1 MPQQAQVDVG
11 LPTPLP
17 SGSLNSRFAKQ
28 AISPPLPPVQ
38 KGEQMNPL
46 LQLGLGQLASSL
58 YERSP
63 AKPWVDKN
71 VVDPVLNFIVPPA
84 EASID
89 PTGGRS
95 TAAFTGVKPSEAIQP
110 PQAVSPNLP
119 PVQVATDVT
128 PEDEVS
134 AEARIKDYT
143 DAANFLEQ
151 GGEVPEGYDRESL
164 IKDYRD
170 AASYL
175 ESGILSLDELPRI
188 TAAEEAEGVEPFV
201 GANRELFQAAASKI
215 SEETATK
222 MAEQANQ
229 GDLEG
234 ALNTALEV
242 KKEDVDKSDL
252 SDEEKA
258 EAKRDYE
265 VFGGD
270 PSSWLLDFGLAMM
283 ACNKPSFMECFGT
296 AGLTAQQSAKERTK
310 IKTEKELLSM
320 KKLKGEIDLAKALKG
335 DYDLKSMSFMN
346 PETGQRDF
354 GTVRQNKDSGKLEV
368 LNPNGTV
375 RFELDPVGAITLS
388 SQADLPAGVAG
399 FTKDD
404 EKRWAELKLK
414 KDGAIKF
421 LGLAEQ
427 QKAAFQQGDIIQQPV
442 IRELLITGKSIEEGL
457 PVAAKMLGFG
467 EMGIDD
473 DLAQKLKSDP
483 NYLDKY
489 LPAYEGETKTFGEAL
504 GGNEAWKAANYAL
517 AMSLAASRN
526 DTGRALSDADMQ
538 RYLTEVGAGVKTREG
553 YIQTLDQ
560 LIQRTKDDVSSQYI
574 NFYRDTG
581 NKDVADTF
589 LSNYQG
595 SGKGFWDFTFS
606 QPEFQNLYGGLLYGS
621 RRRAPA
627 APAATPGA
635 VPPGANPYSQFD
647 PAPTR

>member
-1 MPQQAQVDVG
+1 MAEVKVGIPYPIGSQA
-11 LPTPLP
+11 
-17 SGSLNSRFAKQ
+17 LNSRYAER

-46 LQLGLGQLASSL
+46 LQFGITQLAGSL
-58 YERSP
+58 YDKSP
-63 AKPWVDKN
+63 VKPWVDKN
-71 VVDPVLNFIVPPA
+71 IVEPAMNFIVPPA

-89 PTGGRS
+89 PTGGK
-95 TAAFTGVKPSEAIQP
+95 TLPGFDVKPSEAIQA
-110 PQAVSPNLP
+110 PQASSPQLP
-119 PVQVATDVT
+119 PLQVAQDVT
-128 PEDEVS
+128 PENR
-134 AEARIKDYT
+134 AKDYA
-143 DAANFLEQ
+143 DAADYLEK
-151 GGEVPEGYDRESL
+151 GGDVPEGYNREDL

-175 ESGILSLDELPRI
+175 DSGILSLDEMPRI
-188 TAAEEAEGVEPFV
+188 TAAEEEEGMEPFV
-201 GANRELFQAAASKI
+201 GANRELFKEAAKKVP
-215 SEETATK
+215 EETATK
-222 MAEQANQ
+222 MAEQAAQ
-229 GDLEG
+229 GDMEG

-242 KKEDVDKSDL
+242 KKQDVDKSDL

-296 AGLTAQQSAKERTK
+296 AGLTAQQSAKDRTK
-310 IKTEKELLSM
+310 IKTEKEALKLKSM
-320 KKLKGEIDLAKALKG
+320 KNKIDLMKALEG
-335 DYDLKSMSFMN
+335 DYELKSMSFMN

-368 LNPNGTV
+368 LNPNGSV

-399 FTKDD
+399 FTKAD
-404 EKRWAELKLK
+404 EKRWAELQLK

-427 QKAAFQQGDIIQQPV
+427 QKKAFEQGDIIQQPI

-473 DLAQKLKSDP
+473 DLAKKLKDNP

-489 LPAYEGETKTFGEAL
+489 LPKYEGEAKTFGEAL

-538 RYLTEVGAGVKTREG
+538 RYLTEVGAGVRTREG
-553 YIQTLDQ
+553 YIQTLDG
-560 LIQRTKDDVSSQYI
+560 LINRTKDDVSSQYI
-574 NFYRDTG
+574 NFYRDTD

-606 QPEFQNLYGGLLYGS
+606 QPEFRNLYGGMLYGGGQ
-621 RRRAPA
+621 RRPQAPA
-627 APAATPGA
+627 QKPSGAAPGT
-635 VPPGANPYSQFD
+635 NPYQQFD